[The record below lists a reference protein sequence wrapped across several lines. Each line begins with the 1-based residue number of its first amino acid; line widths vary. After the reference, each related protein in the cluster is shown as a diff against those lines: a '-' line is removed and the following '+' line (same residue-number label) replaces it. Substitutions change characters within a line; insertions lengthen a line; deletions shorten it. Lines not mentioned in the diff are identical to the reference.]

1 MIEIQ
6 ETEEAV
12 VSTPVD
18 TEKLKEKLGILSRT
32 SPWII
37 IPLDVTVSTCLVLF
51 GYFYRNINIGKYFW
65 VFIAG
70 IFTWTLIEYV
80 MHRFA
85 FHYPATSEKGKKAIW
100 LVHGVHHDD
109 PKHPDKLYQP
119 PLTNMILMFLFYVS
133 IYLMMGNLVYLFLP
147 GIIIGYL
154 MYSSIHYII
163 HNFKPPFKWLQ
174 PLWRHHNMHHYRF
187 GNKAFGVS
195 SPFWD
200 MIFGTLPPKN
210 VTDGSENQVN

>member
-1 MIEIQ
+1 M
-6 ETEEAV
+6 ETLEKQDQSVPAEV
-12 VSTPVD
+12 VD
-18 TEKLKEKLGILSRT
+18 TAKLKSKLGILSRT

-37 IPLDVTVSTCLVLF
+37 IPMDLTASVGLVLY
-51 GYFYRNINIGKYFW
+51 GYYYRAINPLQYFW
-65 VFIAG
+65 VFLLGLFA
-70 IFTWTLIEYV
+70 WTLIEYV

-85 FHYPATSEKGKKAIW
+85 FHYPAKSEAGKKTIW

-119 PLTNMILMFLFYVS
+119 PLTNLLLMFAFYLS
-133 IYLMMGNLVYLFLP
+133 ISLMMGKFVYLFLP

-154 MYSSIHYII
+154 TYSSIHFII
-163 HNFKPPFKWLQ
+163 HNFKPPFKWLK

-187 GNKAFGVS
+187 SNKAYGVS

-200 MIFGTLPPKN
+200 FIFRTMPPKN
-210 VTDGSENQVN
+210 ITDGSEEK

>member
-1 MIEIQ
+1 MNLP
-6 ETEEAV
+6 ETKEQVIAPEV
-12 VSTPVD
+12 VD
-18 TEKLKEKLGILSRT
+18 TQKLKSKLGILSRT

-37 IPLDVTVSTCLVLF
+37 IPLDVAAATGLAVF
-51 GYFYRNINIGKYFW
+51 GYFQRDLNPLNYFW
-65 VFIAG
+65 VFLLG
-70 IFTWTLIEYV
+70 IFAWTLIEYV

-119 PLTNMILMFLFYVS
+119 PLTNIILMFLFYVS
-133 IYLMMGNLVYLFLP
+133 ISLMMGKFVYLFLP

-154 MYSSIHYII
+154 MYSSIHFII

-187 GNKAFGVS
+187 TNKAFGVS
-195 SPFWD
+195 TPFWD

-210 VTDGSENQVN
+210 ITDGSENQPK